1 MVAIRAMNEYLRYPH
16 SWKQM
21 EGLFH
26 STSLTTSHHAF
37 FYTIIRLRI
46 HILTSPCNSALGKL
60 LKNWRWVWAAQ
71 LPSLPATQRD
81 NRTLGQVYHNAS
93 AHPSRGGTLHRVLFT
108 LCPSRLGLTGL
119 LLTLSQTIASPAA
132 PPLRHNFHQ
141 TPRTMQVVASLYI
154 LFQIDKR
161 SYEFLNVE
169 TKSRS

>member
-1 MVAIRAMNEYLRYPH
+1 MNEYLRHPH

-60 LKNWRWVWAAQ
+60 LKNWRWVRAAQ

-93 AHPSRGGTLHRVLFT
+93 AHPSQGGTLHRVLFT

-119 LLTLSQTIASPAA
+119 C
-132 PPLRHNFHQ
+132 
-141 TPRTMQVVASLYI
+141 Y
-154 LFQIDKR
+154 
-161 SYEFLNVE
+161 
-169 TKSRS
+169 